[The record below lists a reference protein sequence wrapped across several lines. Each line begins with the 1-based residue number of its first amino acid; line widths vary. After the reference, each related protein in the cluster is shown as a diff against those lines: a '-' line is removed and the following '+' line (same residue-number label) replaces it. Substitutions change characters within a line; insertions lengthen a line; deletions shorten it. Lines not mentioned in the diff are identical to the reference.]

1 MGASSSL
8 CGRLTTSRVR
18 LTSSIA
24 IAHVVDRHS
33 VSCLFVL
40 SLDVDSGCRPVVL
53 ADAPRATLRAKQLR
67 YAGWRDCGGAHP
79 NAALICYD
87 GRVCRNSHPVA
98 NIADFIPND
107 VELGGDGGHVMVL
120 TGPNM
125 GGKSTLLRQVRR
137 RGRIDP
143 SFAAF
148 RADRRLVSRHTDA
161 RRAWPSSWHSSAP
174 TSQPPPWS

>member
-1 MGASSSL
+1 M
-8 CGRLTTSRVR
+8 
-18 LTSSIA
+18 
-24 IAHVVDRHS
+24 
-33 VSCLFVL
+33 LFVC
-40 SLDVDSGCRPVVL
+40 SLGVDSGCRPVFL

-67 YAGWRDCGGAHP
+67 YADLRDSGGARP
-79 NAALICYD
+79 NAGLISHD
-87 GRVCRNSHPVA
+87 ARVYINSHPVA

-137 RGRIDP
+137 RRRNEP

-148 RADRRLVSRHTDA
+148 RADRRLASRHTDA

-174 TSQPPPWS
+174 TSRPPPWS